1 MSDYEFIEYDF
12 DDPSIL
18 ERYIGLPLLRLI
30 GERVYYRPFLS
41 KIVFNEEDHVLD
53 FGCGAGESTRS
64 ILNMLG
70 DGGRVTGIDTSAF
83 WLEHA
88 RKRLKGRDNVTLVHA
103 DIRET
108 VQNNDQF
115 DKAVIIFVLHDIH
128 PLDRPSV
135 MQSIVHSIKP
145 GGQCCVY
152 EPSRFTHGID
162 PEEVRNIMTD
172 AGLKETQT
180 WKKDN
185 RWFRGIYT
193 KGRE

>member
-1 MSDYEFIEYDF
+1 MSAYEFIEYDF
-12 DDPSIL
+12 DDPSFL

-41 KIVFNEEDHVLD
+41 KISFEEEDHVLD

-70 DGGRVTGIDTSAF
+70 DGGQVTGVDTSAF
-83 WLEHA
+83 WLEQA
-88 RKRLKGRDNVTLVHA
+88 RKRLRGRENVTLVHA

-108 VQNNDQF
+108 LQNNDQF

-128 PLDRPSV
+128 PLDRPAIIE
-135 MQSIVHSIKP
+135 SIVKSVKP

-162 PEEVRNIMTD
+162 PEEVRKIMTD

-180 WKKDN
+180 WRKDN
-185 RWFRGIYT
+185 KWFQGIYT

>member
-12 DDPSIL
+12 DDPSLL
-18 ERYIGLPLLRLI
+18 EKYVGLPLLRLV
-30 GERVYYRPFLS
+30 GDRFYYRPFLR
-41 KIVFNEEDHVLD
+41 KISFENADNVLD

-70 DGGRVTGIDTSAF
+70 DEGRATGIDTSAF

-88 RKRLKGRDNVTLVHA
+88 RKRLNDRENVTLLHA
-103 DIRET
+103 DIREKG
-108 VQNNDQF
+108 QGNGRF

-128 PLDRPSV
+128 PLDRPAIV
-135 MQSIVHSIKP
+135 ESIVEALKP

-152 EPSRFTHGID
+152 EPAKYTHGMA
-162 PEEVRNIMTD
+162 PEEVRKIMTE
-172 AGLKETQT
+172 AGLKEMQT
-180 WKKDN
+180 WTKEGK
-185 RWFRGIYT
+185 WFQGIYE

>member
-12 DDPSIL
+12 DDPSFL
-18 ERYIGLPLLRLI
+18 ERFIGLPLLRLI

-41 KIVFNEEDHVLD
+41 KISFDEEDHVLD

-70 DGGRVTGIDTSAF
+70 DGGQVTGVDTSAF

-88 RKRLKGRDNVTLVHA
+88 RKRLRGRENVTLLHA

-108 VQNNDQF
+108 LQNNDQF

-128 PLDRPSV
+128 PLDRPAIIE
-135 MQSIVHSIKP
+135 SIVKSVKP

-152 EPSRFTHGID
+152 EPSRLTHGID
-162 PEEVRNIMTD
+162 PEEVRKIMTD
-172 AGLKETQT
+172 AGLKETLIWQ
-180 WKKDN
+180 KDN
-185 RWFRGIYT
+185 KWFQGIYT